1 MPERSGN
8 EEKLYRIGTFNV
20 RSLRNKECELIR
32 EMEWYNLDVLGL
44 SETKVRGNGMKVID
58 GTSYVYAG
66 VSIGRERGGVG
77 IAIAERWADCVKS
90 WRCVSERCVTVRMKI
105 AGVWL
110 TLVQVY
116 APTDDR
122 DNDTK
127 EQFYASLQELVDRAP
142 RGDKV
147 VVMGDF

>member
-8 EEKLYRIGTFNV
+8 EEKLYRIGTWNV

-66 VSIGRERGGVG
+66 VSEGRARGRVG
-77 IAIAERWADCVKS
+77 IAIAEQWAD
-90 WRCVSERCVTVRMKI
+90 
-105 AGVWL
+105 
-110 TLVQVY
+110 
-116 APTDDR
+116 
-122 DNDTK
+122 
-127 EQFYASLQELVDRAP
+127 
-142 RGDKV
+142 
-147 VVMGDF
+147 

>member
-8 EEKLYRIGTFNV
+8 EEKLYRIGTWNV

-32 EMEWYNLDVLGL
+32 EMESYNLDVLGL

-66 VSIGRERGGVG
+66 VSEGRARGRVG
-77 IAIAERWADCVKS
+77 IAIAERWADCVKR
-90 WRCVSERCVTVRMKI
+90 WRCVSERCVTVRMNI

-110 TLVQVY
+110 TLVQVCICS
-116 APTDDR
+116 
-122 DNDTK
+122 N
-127 EQFYASLQELVDRAP
+127 
-142 RGDKV
+142 G
-147 VVMGDF
+147 